1 MDNNGNC
8 LTKQEV
14 VMLVNTLKKLDV
26 RGFESM
32 DMLVGMVAF
41 LNDAMGRTHE
51 NKEAPEG

>member
-1 MDNNGNC
+1 MDGFVMMN
-8 LTKQEV
+8 KQELA
-14 VMLVNTLKKLDV
+14 MMINTLKKLDV

-41 LNDAMGRTHE
+41 LNDAMGRTQE

>member
-1 MDNNGNC
+1 MDEFVKMS
-8 LTKQEV
+8 KQELA
-14 VMLVNTLKKLDV
+14 MMVNTLKRLDV

-41 LNDAMGRTHE
+41 LNEAIGRTQE

>member
-1 MDNNGNC
+1 MDEYVKVS
-8 LTKQEV
+8 KQELA
-14 VMLVNTLKKLDV
+14 MMVNTLKKLDV

-41 LNDAMGRTHE
+41 LNDAMGRTQE

>member
-1 MDNNGNC
+1 MKEQVTLSKGEIVT
-8 LTKQEV
+8 LI
-14 VMLVNTLKKLDV
+14 NTLKQLDV

-41 LNDAMGRTHE
+41 LNEAIGRTQE